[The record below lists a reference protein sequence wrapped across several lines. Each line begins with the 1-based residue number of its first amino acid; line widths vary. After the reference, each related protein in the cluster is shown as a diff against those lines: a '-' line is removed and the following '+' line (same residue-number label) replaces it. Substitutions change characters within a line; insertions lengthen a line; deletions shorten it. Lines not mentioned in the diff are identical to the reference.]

1 MVEFITLFVGLVL
14 GVQQVEVTV
23 SGPVSKVEIRV
34 DERLLATVRG
44 PSWTAACDFGRELH
58 PARLEAVAYDELGRV
73 LDRDERWINLPGM
86 RADAEIVGIRNDEGR
101 VAGARF
107 TWSSPEFEKPKKI
120 LATLD
125 GEALKIGP
133 PYLLNFEDIPDRKVH
148 VLSAKFQFSPQVVL
162 RRELVFGP
170 GFEGSQD
177 SGLTAVAVSLDDL
190 DELPPVDAMAGWF
203 ATADG
208 VLSVAA
214 VEKPGSRV
222 VIVRDPTAVGRLD
235 EMLPELERRRKKARR
250 DPRQQRKLD
259 ILGDDTAIF
268 ALSPEPV
275 RPGGRDDRAVLFPF
289 SMRSTP
295 GSEGIVAA
303 AVGTSA
309 ASLMGG
315 PLMMSDAVA
324 VAGLRAAEGNGR
336 RAVVLL
342 LGPQREDGS
351 RFDPEVARRYLA
363 DLRVP
368 LFVWDLSGPGREV
381 PEGWGDSLPVDNLD
395 DIVRGARRL
404 RYRLEE
410 QRIVWVRGR
419 HLPQEIRLTDRAVG
433 VSLAE

>member
-14 GVQQVEVTV
+14 GVQQIEVAV
-23 SGPVSKVEIRV
+23 SGPVARVEIRV
-34 DERLLATVRG
+34 DERLLATATG
-44 PSWTAACDFGRELH
+44 PSWTATCNFGRELH
-58 PARLEAVAYDELGRV
+58 PSRLEAVAYDESGRV
-73 LDRDERWINLPGM
+73 LGRDERWINLPGM
-86 RADAEIVGIRNDEGR
+86 RADAEIVGIRDDRGK
-101 VAGARF
+101 VTGARL
-107 TWSSPEFEKPKKI
+107 TWSSPEFDKPKKI
-120 LATLD
+120 LVTLD
-125 GEALKIGP
+125 GEPVKVRP
-133 PYLLNFEDIPDRKVH
+133 PYLVDLESVPARRVH
-148 VLSAKFQFSPQVVL
+148 VLTAEFQFSSQVVL

-190 DELPPVDAMAGWF
+190 DELPPADAMDGWF
-203 ATADG
+203 ATAVG

-214 VEKPGSRV
+214 VEKPDPRV
-222 VIVRDPTAVGRLD
+222 VIVRDPTVVGRLD

-250 DPRQQRKLD
+250 DPRQRRKLD
-259 ILGDDTAIF
+259 VLDDDTEIF

-275 RPGGRDDRAVLFPF
+275 RPGGREDRAVLFPF
-289 SMRSTP
+289 SNRSTA
-295 GSEGIVAA
+295 GADGIVAA

-324 VAGLRAAEGNGR
+324 VAGIRAAEGNGR
-336 RAVVLL
+336 RAVVML

-351 RFDPEVARRYLA
+351 RFEPGVARRYLE

-368 LFVWDLSGPGREV
+368 LLVWDLSGPGREV
-381 PEGWGDSLPVDNLD
+381 PGGWGDSLPVDNLD
-395 DIVRGARRL
+395 DVVRAARRL

-419 HLPQEIRLTDRAVG
+419 HLPQEIVLTDKAQG
-433 VSLAE
+433 ISLAN